1 MKFLIRW
8 FVAWPEQIAGYLAWL
23 APLLARITV
32 GWVFLWSGW
41 GKLTHLPLVIDNFR
55 DAWGIPY
62 PEVLAPLVAGIEFA
76 GGLFLLAGL
85 MTRISAGALGVVMI
99 VAIRSARWDEVD
111 GLFALL
117 GLDEFLYLALFFW
130 LAVAGPGALSLDH
143 FLKQRFSTNQV

>member
-8 FVAWPEQIAGYLAWL
+8 FVAWPEQVAAYFRWL
-23 APLLARITV
+23 APLLARLTV

-41 GKLTHLPLVIDNFR
+41 GKLTHLPLVIDNFHN
-55 DAWGIPY
+55 AWGIPY

-76 GGLFLLAGL
+76 GGLFLLMGL

-143 FLKQRFSTNQV
+143 FLQRRFSANRT